1 MDREKILADPTVSH
15 YCDPKRG
22 WIHEAFADGVEYGER
37 KTISRAIEVVVDMM
51 YDGVVDI
58 CNVEKFESIFRSKME
73 E

>member
-1 MDREKILADPTVSH
+1 MNKEEILSDPTVAH

-22 WIHEAFADGVEYGER
+22 WIHEVFADGVEYGER

-51 YDGVVDI
+51 CDGVVDI